1 LTWGEKLSG
10 FIERRLGAVSFSA
23 LAITAL
29 LCVPAGADPGPSAGD
44 IARSRAQVRER
55 ADRVGRID
63 AELAQASGRLDDL
76 SDQAELAV
84 ERYNGERVRLER
96 AGQAYRDAVDRAARA
111 RERAS
116 QTRADLAVFAA
127 NAYRTD
133 DSIPS
138 GAAVVGGRGGPEGFM
153 DRAVMMQVL
162 AARRQAFLDRQ
173 RAAESLAGMFGQQAR
188 QALAAQQGAAR
199 GAATALRAAND
210 AVARQR
216 AAMKQIQQ
224 RKTRLVAAL
233 GAARARAASLEQ
245 QQGTGEGRSIARR
258 LSRGSGLGSVA
269 ATAALKWLGTPY
281 SWGGGDASGPTQG
294 IQQGSNTVGF
304 DCSGLVTYAWA
315 RAGVRLAHYATS
327 QWASGPHPS
336 RSELRPGDLVFYAH
350 DPSNP
355 STIHHVGIY
364 IGDGR
369 MVEAPFTGARV
380 RISNAFRPDY
390 AGATRPSG

>member
-1 LTWGEKLSG
+1 LSG
-10 FIERRLGAVSFSA
+10 FVERRLGAISFSA

-29 LCVPAGADPGPSAGD
+29 LAVPAGADPGPSARQR
-44 IARSRAQVRER
+44 ANAQVRER
-55 ADRVGRID
+55 AARVGRID
-63 AELAQASGRLDDL
+63 AELAQAGGRLDDL
-76 SDQAELAV
+76 SARAEMAV

-96 AGQAYRDAVDRAARA
+96 AGQAYRDALGRAARS

-138 GAAVVGGRGGPEGFM
+138 GAAVVGGIGGPEGFM

-162 AARRQAFLDRQ
+162 AGRRQAMLDRR
-173 RAAESLAGMFGQQAR
+173 RAAESLAGAFGQQAR
-188 QALAAQQGAAR
+188 QALAAQQDAAR
-199 GAATALRAAND
+199 SAGTALHAAND

-216 AAMKQIQQ
+216 AETKRIEQ
-224 RKTRLVAAL
+224 RKTQLVAAL
-233 GAARARAASLEQ
+233 GAARARAASLERQ
-245 QQGTGEGRSIARR
+245 PSGAEGRGIARR
-258 LSRGSGLGSVA
+258 LARGSGLGSVA

-281 SWGGGDASGPTQG
+281 SWGGDDAGGPTRG
-294 IQQGSNTVGF
+294 IQQGANTVGF
-304 DCSGLVTYAWA
+304 DCSGLVTYAWG

-336 RSELRPGDLVFYAH
+336 RSELRPGDLVFFARN
-350 DPSNP
+350 PSNP

-369 MVEAPFTGARV
+369 MIEAPFTGARV

-390 AGATRPSG
+390 AGATRPTG

>member
-1 LTWGEKLSG
+1 
-10 FIERRLGAVSFSA
+10 

-29 LCVPAGADPGPSAGD
+29 LAVPAGADPGPNAGD
-44 IARSRAQVRER
+44 VAKSRAQVRER
-55 ADRVGRID
+55 AARVGRID
-63 AELAQASGRLDDL
+63 AALAQATGRLDDL

-84 ERYNGERVRLER
+84 ERYNGERVRLDR
-96 AGQAYRDAVDRAARA
+96 AGQAYQAALDRATQA

-138 GAAVVGGRGGPEGFM
+138 GAAVVGGRGGPEGFL

-162 AARRQAFLDRQ
+162 AGRRQAVLDQQ
-173 RAAESLAGMFGQQAR
+173 RAAESLADVFGQQAR
-188 QALAAQQGAAR
+188 QALAAQQDAAR
-199 GAATALRAAND
+199 RAAAALHAAND

-216 AAMKQIQQ
+216 AATKQIQQ
-224 RKTRLVAAL
+224 QKTRLVAAL
-233 GAARARAASLEQ
+233 GAARARAASLERQ
-245 QQGTGEGRSIARR
+245 REAPPRG
-258 LSRGSGLGSVA
+258 LSLGSGLGSVA

-281 SWGGGDASGPTQG
+281 AWGGGDAGGPTRG
-294 IQQGSNTVGF
+294 IQQGANTVGF

-315 RAGVRLAHYATS
+315 RAGVRLAHYATA

-336 RSELRPGDLVFYAH
+336 RDELRPGDLVFFAR

-355 STIHHVGIY
+355 STIHHVGVY
-364 IGDGR
+364 IGDGK

-380 RISNAFRPDY
+380 RISDAFRPDY